1 MRANWK
7 ICFASSVV
15 LDGYSDL
22 LAKSYSKGVAM
33 AGHICCDVFVS
44 FMGESSKQK
53 NTVGKGA

>member
-1 MRANWK
+1 LE